1 MSPEYPARL
10 YEQRF
15 DVAFDYPVYFTRG
28 VFEPGN
34 PLLVSVL
41 DRKGGPVPHK
51 VQVYVDTGAADA
63 QPGLLAKIEAY
74 FGRHAGKIAL
84 PAPPHLL
91 DGGESAK
98 LGWGEVR
105 KIMTTLGDS
114 HMCRQSCVM
123 AVGGGGLLDMV
134 GFACALVHRGLRLVR
149 LPTTVLGQNDAG
161 VGVKNGMNERETKNF
176 IGTFAPPFAVVN
188 DYDFLDTLPPRE
200 WTGGIAEA
208 FKVAVIKDAEFLDFL
223 CRRAGDLV
231 GRDRAAMEELVYRC
245 AVLHLQHIARSGD
258 PFEFGS
264 SRPLDF
270 GHWSAHKLEALS
282 GFTLGHGQA
291 VAVGVALD
299 VCYAAEKAFLPRAEA
314 VRILRGMMAACL
326 PVWSPLLLQKD
337 AAGRLEIRHGLEQF
351 REHLGGALTLAMPDG
366 PGRQQ
371 EIHELDWVALERGLG
386 FLEAF
391 QRDHAKPGIREG

>member
-1 MSPEYPARL
+1 MSPDFPARV
-10 YEQRF
+10 YDQRF

-28 VFEPGN
+28 VFDPAN

-41 DRKGGPVPHK
+41 DRKGGPTPHK
-51 VQVYVDTGAADA
+51 VQVYVDTGVAEA
-63 QPGLLAKIEAY
+63 QPGLVAKIEAW
-74 FGRHAGKIAL
+74 FGRHAAKAVL

-91 DGGESAK
+91 NGGENAK
-98 LGWGEVR
+98 LGWGDVR
-105 KIMTTLGDS
+105 KIMTTMGDS
-114 HMCRQSCVM
+114 HMDRQSCIM

-208 FKVAVIKDAEFLDFL
+208 FKVAIIKDADFLDFL

-231 GRDRAAMEELVYRC
+231 ARDRAAMEELVYRC
-245 AVLHLQHIARSGD
+245 AVLHLQHIAGSGD

-270 GHWSAHKLEALS
+270 GHWTAHRLEALS
-282 GFTLGHGQA
+282 GFALGHGQA
-291 VAVGVALD
+291 VAIGVALD
-299 VCYAAEKAFLPRAEA
+299 VCYAAEKGFLPRVDAE
-314 VRILRGMMAACL
+314 RILRGMTASGL
-326 PVWSPLLLQKD
+326 PVWSPLLLKKD
-337 AAGRLEIRHGLEQF
+337 AAGQMEIRHGLEQF
-351 REHLGGALTLAMPDG
+351 REHLGGILTLAMPDG
-366 PGRQQ
+366 PGRKQ
-371 EIHELDWVALERGLG
+371 EIHELDWAALERCFGV
-386 FLEAF
+386 LEAF
-391 QRDHAKPGIREG
+391 QREQAKAGGTV

>member
-1 MSPEYPARL
+1 MSPGSPTRL

-15 DVAFDYPVYFTRG
+15 HVDFDYPVYFTRG
-28 VFEPGN
+28 VFEPDN

-41 DRKGGPVPHK
+41 ERKGGPRPHK
-51 VQVYVDTGAADA
+51 VQVYVDSGAAEA
-63 QPGLLAKIEAY
+63 QKDLRERIEAY
-74 FGRHAGKIAL
+74 FLRHAGRAVL
-84 PAPPHLL
+84 TAPPQLM
-91 DGGESAK
+91 DGGENAK
-98 LGWGEVR
+98 LGWAAVR
-105 KIMTTLGDS
+105 KIMTALGDA
-114 HMCRQSCVM
+114 HMCRHSYVL

-176 IGTFAPPFAVVN
+176 IGTFAPPFAVIN
-188 DYDFLDTLPPRE
+188 DYDFLDTLSPRD

-208 FKVAVIKDAEFLDFL
+208 FKVAILKDAEFLDFL
-223 CRRAGDLV
+223 CRRARDLA

-264 SRPLDF
+264 ARPLDF

-291 VAVGVALD
+291 VAIGVALD
-299 VCYAAEKAFLPRAEA
+299 VCYAAEQGFLPRAEA
-314 VRILRGMMAACL
+314 NRILRGLREAGL
-326 PVWSPLLLQKD
+326 PVWSPLLLKRD
-337 AAGRLEIRHGLEQF
+337 AAGRLEIRNGLEQF
-351 REHLGGALTLAMPDG
+351 REHMGGPLTLAMPDG
-366 PGRQQ
+366 AGRQQ
-371 EIHELDWVALERGLG
+371 EIHALDWSVLERCLE
-386 FLEAF
+386 FLESVQQGPA
-391 QRDHAKPGIREG
+391 

>member
-1 MSPEYPARL
+1 MSPDRPARV
-10 YEQRF
+10 YDQRF

-28 VFEPGN
+28 VFKPDN

-41 DRKGGPVPHK
+41 DRKGGSAPHK
-51 VQVYVDTGAADA
+51 VQVYVDTGVVEA
-63 QPGLLAKIEAY
+63 QPTFLDKVEAY
-74 FGRHAGKIAL
+74 FRQHTGKIAL

-91 DGGESAK
+91 NGGEGAK
-98 LGWGEVR
+98 LGWGDVR
-105 KIMTTLGDS
+105 KIMSTLGDS
-114 HMCRQSCVM
+114 HMCRQSYVM
-123 AVGGGGLLDMV
+123 AIGGGGLLDMV

-161 VGVKNGMNERETKNF
+161 VGVKNSMNERETKNF
-176 IGTFAPPFAVVN
+176 VGTFAPPFAVVN

-208 FKVAVIKDAEFLDFL
+208 FKVAIIKDADFLDFL

-270 GHWSAHKLEALS
+270 GHWTAHKLESLS
-282 GFTLGHGQA
+282 GFALGHGQA
-291 VAVGVALD
+291 VAIGVAVD
-299 VCYAAEKAFLPRAEA
+299 VCYAAEKSLLPRPDAE
-314 VRILRGMMAACL
+314 RILRGMLASGL
-326 PVWSPLLLQKD
+326 PVWSPLLRKKD
-337 AAGRLEIRHGLEQF
+337 ATGEWEIRHGLEQF

-371 EIHELDWVALERGLG
+371 EIHELDWPTLERALG

-391 QRDHAKPGIREG
+391 QQKHAKP

>member
-1 MSPEYPARL
+1 MSPGFPARV

-28 VFEPGN
+28 VFDPGN

-41 DRKGGPVPHK
+41 DRKGGPAPHR
-51 VQVYVDTGAADA
+51 VQVYVDSGVADTR
-63 QPGLLAKIEAY
+63 PGFLAGIEAY
-74 FGRHAGKIAL
+74 FGRHAGKAAL

-91 DGGESAK
+91 GGGENAK

-123 AVGGGGLLDMV
+123 AVGGGGMLDMV

-176 IGTFAPPFAVVN
+176 IGTFAPPFAVIN
-188 DYDFLDTLPPRE
+188 DFDFLDTLPPRE

-208 FKVAVIKDAEFLDFL
+208 FKVAIIKDAEFLDFL

-270 GHWSAHKLEALS
+270 GHWTAHKLEALS

-291 VAVGVALD
+291 VAIGVALD
-299 VCYAAEKAFLPRAEA
+299 VCYAAGKAFLPRADA
-314 VRILRGMMAACL
+314 DRILRGMMAAGL
-326 PVWSPLLLQKD
+326 PVWSPLLRKRD
-337 AAGRLEIRHGLEQF
+337 AAGQMEIRHGLEQF

-366 PGRQQ
+366 AGRQQ
-371 EIHELDWVALERGLG
+371 EIHELDWTVLERCLG

-391 QRDHAKPGIREG
+391 QRDPAKPGIQA

>member
-1 MSPEYPARL
+1 MSPEFPSRVYR
-10 YEQRF
+10 QRF

-28 VFEPGN
+28 VFDPDN

-51 VQVYVDTGAADA
+51 VQVYVDAGAAEARPD
-63 QPGLLAKIEAY
+63 LLSRIQAY
-74 FGRHAGKIAL
+74 FVRHADKAAL
-84 PAPPHLL
+84 PAPPQTLG
-91 DGGESAK
+91 GGENAK

-105 KIMTTLGDS
+105 KIMTALGD
-114 HMCRQSCVM
+114 HHLCRQSVVL
-123 AVGGGGLLDMV
+123 AVGGGSVLDMV

-176 IGTFAPPFAVVN
+176 VGTFAPPFAVIN
-188 DYDFLDTLPPRE
+188 DYDFLDTLPLRE

-223 CRRAGDLV
+223 CRRAGDLLA
-231 GRDRAAMEELVYRC
+231 RDRAAMEELVYRC
-245 AVLHLQHIARSGD
+245 AVLHLEHIARSGD

-264 SRPLDF
+264 ARPLDF

-291 VAVGVALD
+291 VAIGVALD
-299 VCYAAEKAFLPRAEA
+299 VCYAAEKGFLARAEA
-314 VRILRGMMAACL
+314 VRILRGLTASGL
-326 PVWSPLLLQKD
+326 PVWSPLLRKKD
-337 AAGRLEIRHGLEQF
+337 AAGRPELRHGLEQF

-366 PGRQQ
+366 VGRLQ
-371 EIHELDWVALERGLG
+371 EIHELDWAALERCLD

-391 QRDHAKPGIREG
+391 HQDPARPNPRT

>member
-1 MSPEYPARL
+1 MSPDFPARV
-10 YEQRF
+10 YDQRF
-15 DVAFDYPVYFTRG
+15 NVSFDYPVYFTRG
-28 VFEPGN
+28 VFEPAN

-41 DRKGGPVPHK
+41 DRKGGTVPHK
-51 VQVYVDTGAADA
+51 VQVYVDTGVAEA
-63 QPGLLAKIEAY
+63 QPELIAKIEAY
-74 FGRHAGKIAL
+74 FRRHAAKAVL

-91 DGGESAK
+91 NGGENAK
-98 LGWGEVR
+98 LGWGDVR
-105 KIMTTLGDS
+105 KIMTTMGDS
-114 HMCRQSCVM
+114 HMDRQSCIM

-188 DYDFLDTLPPRE
+188 DYDFLDALPLRE

-208 FKVAVIKDAEFLDFL
+208 FKVAIIKDSGFLDFL

-291 VAVGVALD
+291 VAIGVALD
-299 VCYAAEKAFLPRAEA
+299 VCYAAEKAFLTREEA
-314 VRILRGMMAACL
+314 VRILRGMAAAGL
-326 PVWSPLLLQKD
+326 PVWSPLLLKKD

-366 PGRQQ
+366 LGRQR
-371 EIHELDWVALERGLG
+371 EIHELDWAALERCFG

-391 QRDHAKPGIREG
+391 QRDPSKS